1 MNATSKEDGTTASGV
16 DRLIRRVRNEG
27 VEQARQESA
36 KLLEEARR
44 EARRTIAEAQAEA
57 EQLQEAA
64 RAEIAADKKSAME
77 ALRMAAR
84 DAVLELTAGV
94 ARAFEE
100 HVKRLVTSVT
110 VDEELTRTIVL
121 LLAGKVGQE
130 ITRDK
135 DLEIMLS
142 QAIFEQERE
151 VDERLKDRAKKQI
164 LSLSKEMLREG
175 VQLIPSSDVSAGAK
189 VRLVGENLEID
200 LTDKAISELLLRYM
214 QPRFISILRGAE

>member
-1 MNATSKEDGTTASGV
+1 MNATSKEDGTTVSGV
-16 DRLIRRVRNEG
+16 DRLIRRVRDEG
-27 VEQARQESA
+27 VEQARQASA
-36 KLLEEARR
+36 NLLEEARR
-44 EARRTIAEAQAEA
+44 EAERTIAEAQAEA
-57 EQLQEAA
+57 EQLLEAA
-64 RAEIAADKKSAME
+64 RAEIAADKKSAMQ

-100 HVKRLVTSVT
+100 HVKRLVTSTT

-142 QAIFEQERE
+142 QAFFEQERE
-151 VDERLKDRAKKQI
+151 VDERLKDRATKQI
-164 LSLSKEMLREG
+164 LSISKEMLREG

-200 LTDKAISELLLRYM
+200 LTDEAISELLLRYM
-214 QPRFISILRGAE
+214 QPRFISILRGVE

>member
-1 MNATSKEDGTTASGV
+1 MNATSKEDGTTSSGV
-16 DRLIRRVRNEG
+16 DRLIRRVRDEG

-44 EARRTIAEAQAEA
+44 EAERTIAEAQAEA
-57 EQLQEAA
+57 EQRKEAA
-64 RAEIAADKKSAME
+64 RTEIAADQKSAME

-84 DAVLELTAGV
+84 DTVLELTAGV

-110 VDEELTRTIVL
+110 VDEELTRTVVL
-121 LLAGKVGQE
+121 LLAGKAGQE

-142 QAIFEQERE
+142 QVLFDQERE

-164 LSLSKEMLREG
+164 LSISKEMLREG

-214 QPRFISILRGAE
+214 QPRFVSILRGGE